1 MIVETQRIRC
11 EECIDMLRTVIAAAA
26 RSVTAGKPAPP
37 PARSARVK
45 LRDLGALLLA
55 AGALACTHADAL
67 APRAPAP
74 SPRGLVRAGTP
85 AAVDIAAARERGGA
99 RAFTWRA
106 WSAEAFAEARRD
118 RKLILLDGA
127 AEWCHWCHV
136 MDETTYRDAEVGRI
150 LGERFV
156 TIRIDVD
163 EHPDLAERYGAWG
176 WPATIVFSPDAEEL
190 GKYRGYLPP
199 DELRSLLAEM
209 RSTTGAAATHAP
221 LTLAPSDLPAPVA
234 ALGWIA
240 GRALLDLDAYYDE
253 AEGGWGHKQ
262 KAPLGADAELSIVRS
277 GTDGKR
283 DAAALARAVFT
294 LQKQRALLD
303 PVWGGVYQ
311 YSAGATWSEPHYE
324 KLMTVQAANL
334 EAYARAYARTGDAAL
349 LADAQGIA
357 RYMGTFL
364 SNAEGAFLVSQ
375 DADAGAHD
383 EHQTFVDGDVYYHLG
398 DRERRALGMPRVDD
412 HVYGHE
418 NGLAVAAFV
427 TLYEASRDPA
437 ALARARLAAG
447 VVQRALVDPDG
458 AVRRTAQGARY
469 LADAASFGRAL
480 ARLAEVLHPD
490 GEGAPYRAAAL
501 AVAAAM
507 TRDLADEATGAF
519 WDRTPDPAAAGVFA
533 RRTRPFLHNVMAARF
548 FAALGRI
555 TGDPAWNDRARR
567 ALAAVCTPRALDER
581 GRMLGELLL
590 ALDEV
595 GAVAWP

>member
-1 MIVETQRIRC
+1 MN
-11 EECIDMLRTVIAAAA
+11 LRA
-26 RSVTAGKPAPP
+26 
-37 PARSARVK
+37 
-45 LRDLGALLLA
+45 LGALLLTSSA
-55 AGALACTHADAL
+55 VAC
-67 APRAPAP
+67 APPHTPDTPPLPAAPA
-74 SPRGLVRAGTP
+74 PRGLVRAGTP
-85 AAVDIAAARERGGA
+85 AAVDIAAARARGAA
-99 RAFTWRA
+99 RTFTWRP

-118 RKLILLDGA
+118 HKLILLDGA

-176 WPATIVFSPDAEEL
+176 WPATIVFSPEAEEL

-199 DELRSLLAEM
+199 EELRGLLVELLHG
-209 RSTTGAAATHAP
+209 TTAAPAGTPPA
-221 LTLAPSDLPAPVA
+221 LAPADRAAPPA

-253 AEGGWGHKQ
+253 QEGGWGHRQ
-262 KAPLGADAELSIVRS
+262 KAPLGANAELEIVRFAH
-277 GTDGKR
+277 GDK
-283 DAAALARAVFT
+283 AALARAVFT

-311 YSAGATWSEPHYE
+311 YSAGTTWTEPHYE
-324 KLMTVQAANL
+324 KLMTFQAANL
-334 EAYARAYARTGDAAL
+334 EAYARAYGATGDAAL
-349 LADAQGIA
+349 LADAQHIA

-364 SNAEGAFLVSQ
+364 SSAEGAFLVSQ

-383 EHQTFVDGDVYYHLG
+383 EHQTFVDGDVYYRLG
-398 DRERRALGMPRVDD
+398 DRERRALGVPRVDD

-418 NGLAVAAFV
+418 NGLAIAAFA
-427 TLYEASRDPA
+427 TLYEASVDPA

-447 VVQRALVDPDG
+447 VVLRTLVDPDG

-469 LADAASFGRAL
+469 LADAASLGRAL
-480 ARLAEVLHPD
+480 ARLVEAMGASPD
-490 GEGAPYRAAAL
+490 SAPYRTTAL

-507 TRDLADEATGAF
+507 TRDLADEATGTF

-533 RRTRPFLHNVMAARF
+533 HRTRPFAHNVMAARF
-548 FAALGRI
+548 FAALARI
-555 TGDPAWNDRARR
+555 TGDASWKERARR
-567 ALAAVCTPRALDER
+567 TLAAICSPRAVDER
-581 GRMLGELLL
+581 GRTLGELLL
-590 ALDEV
+590 ALDEA
-595 GAVAWP
+595 GAIPWPGI